1 MDDDN
6 VTKFAPMITSEG
18 IAGMWLAQHIPTSD
32 RTMQISLGVL
42 IDAMLAEGMRKS
54 KIEAINALKETPTM
68 GAALASLEADII
80 ELERV
85 IRLKNEHGV
94 YFDVLKI

>member
-6 VTKFAPMITSEG
+6 VTKFAPMCTSEG
-18 IAGMWLAQHIPTSD
+18 VAGLWLAQHIPTAD

-54 KIEAINALKETPTM
+54 KVEAIRALKETPTM